1 MRHKHEEYKRAT
13 IYVPLVLLDS
23 LRESSKVNRRSFNQ
37 EVMWRLEK
45 SYAASKEH
53 DNASNDANT

>member
-13 IYVPLVLLDS
+13 IYVPLVLLDN

-45 SYAASKEH
+45 SYVAPKEQEAASQ
-53 DNASNDANT
+53 DTAV